1 MLRSN
6 FPVQIQQARGF
17 DEMVEEL
24 LRKSAARDE
33 IVDMVPD
40 NLKAEEAKGNQNPY
54 VQLSDIISN
63 CAY

>member
-1 MLRSN
+1 
-6 FPVQIQQARGF
+6 
-17 DEMVEEL
+17 MVEEL

-33 IVDMVPD
+33 IVDMVLD
-40 NLKAEEAKGNQNPY
+40 NLKAEEAKENQNPY